1 MWSFLQLIDIS
12 SSWLRKPLYR
22 RCGNGERAAATEVAR
37 AAVDGV
43 VGGEA
48 GTSVVAFQ
56 LFARTHMVC
65 SLLYHLFESSGFFS
79 SKKIDSLLADSNAC
93 AALGRY
99 ARLLL
104 FWLREAPSRGGTLA
118 RHSSSRSVKSSGGV
132 FLAKQN
138 PREAFFLTKHQALEK
153 HISRG
158 VHYLLARSICPLE
171 VASGTCLAR

>member
-1 MWSFLQLIDIS
+1 MARGPRPMAWLVARRELPPSLFSFLHGRTWSAPCFITFLTLLVSSPPRIS
-12 SSWLRKPLYR
+12 IP
-22 RCGNGERAAATEVAR
+22 
-37 AAVDGV
+37 
-43 VGGEA
+43 
-48 GTSVVAFQ
+48 
-56 LFARTHMVC
+56 
-65 SLLYHLFESSGFFS
+65 SLLIQTRAQHF
-79 SKKIDSLLADSNAC
+79 
-93 AALGRY
+93 GRY

-138 PREAFFLTKHQALEK
+138 PREAFFLAKHQALEK

-171 VASGTCLAR
+171 VASGTCLERQIASRGELPREASS